1 MRRAVHL
8 NLHAEGA
15 QIGDD
20 VAGRAIKISGAGGIP
35 FGVGAG
41 RIGSGIAVID
51 ALIAIQ
57 RIHESLVVGL
67 AVAACERNDG
77 IGRLH
82 PEHIGG
88 VGSGIGDRRRFAS
101 GRELVLVGIFAEVAQ
116 GQVTGG
122 EGRPIGS
129 VEIDGVGA
137 FDIGHPVLHRPV
149 AVAGE
154 QGQRVDQAR
163 REVDA
168 GIAGGGIGREAVLIG
183 EIRETLQLRGDR
195 EAGIDDAGVAQR
207 RSEIGNERVGV
218 ASLIGEIE
226 RLIQDDADELAV
238 DQIHRGGAG
247 IQGGD
252 LLGRLGG
259 CCAVQHHSHIG
270 VGDELA
276 VFAAAASAGLRR
288 QVAGALLIVEG
299 NLLLDASY
307 GIDGQQ
313 TGEVGVDVEQGH
325 GGVHR
330 TGACCQRWG
339 RIASDLLENIEPE
352 GIITRGGLGQRQI
365 LPRGW
370 LARLC
375 RRQLNR
381 EALRNDGTVRDR
393 EAGGGRGGARQREAD
408 QWNIGVSPVIEISS
422 SGVPSSEV
430 RPSSGVRPSK
440 RIGVEIRCCEFT
452 QLIEIEVGGSAGERG
467 QRPVSGGVEGIGG
480 EGGRIAHRI
489 AGARGGFLV
498 AATGVRWCRC
508 RCCQGHGWSAQLRAG
523 GGAGLDVPLPGGLE
537 QRDVASKGKS
547 GACAAEG
554 HDLVVHTSGI
564 AAEIPQGVLLGAN
577 NALYPVSIFTQP
589 PQPGDLLRTDAPA
602 GGPVLVEIGGC
613 GTNDR
618 AD

>member
-1 MRRAVHL
+1 M
-8 NLHAEGA
+8 
-15 QIGDD
+15 
-20 VAGRAIKISGAGGIP
+20 
-35 FGVGAG
+35 
-41 RIGSGIAVID
+41 
-51 ALIAIQ
+51 
-57 RIHESLVVGL
+57 
-67 AVAACERNDG
+67 
-77 IGRLH
+77 
-82 PEHIGG
+82 
-88 VGSGIGDRRRFAS
+88 
-101 GRELVLVGIFAEVAQ
+101 
-116 GQVTGG
+116 
-122 EGRPIGS
+122 
-129 VEIDGVGA
+129 
-137 FDIGHPVLHRPV
+137 

-330 TGACCQRWG
+330 TGVCGQRWG

-422 SGVPSSEV
+422 SVV
-430 RPSSGVRPSK
+430 LPSK
-440 RIGVEIRCCEFT
+440 HIGVEIRCCEFT
-452 QLIEIEVGGSAGERG
+452 QLIEREGGGSAGERG
-467 QRPVSGGVEGIGG
+467 QRPPARVGVEGIGG
-480 EGGRIAHRI
+480 GGGRIAEGI
-489 AGARGGFLV
+489 AASRGGFRE
-498 AATGVRWCRC
+498 AATGVRRCRC
-508 RCCQGHGWSAQLRAG
+508 RCCQGHCWSAQLRAG
-523 GGAGLDVPLPGGLE
+523 GGAGLAVPLPGGLE
-537 QRDVASKGKS
+537 QGDVAPKGR
-547 GACAAEG
+547 G
-554 HDLVVHTSGI
+554 
-564 AAEIPQGVLLGAN
+564 GAN
-577 NALYPVSIFTQP
+577 AAKGEELNVRSRLDSREVP
-589 PQPGDLLRTDAPA
+589 
-602 GGPVLVEIGGC
+602 
-613 GTNDR
+613 
-618 AD
+618 